1 MKSKILKIVL
11 GLILFSALFITVSSA
26 ATTVKENVQNYD
38 DIIYIIGSTRFD
50 SDVIITAQRAANAGV
65 SEAKRLVSMGKP
77 DEIENLNLKT
87 YCYNPYFDEWYEIQE
102 EARNLTKEEIKNI
115 EENLNIFFVNNEEKT
130 LEIEFDGVID
140 ENSIVG
146 PTNATPEIKNKKIII
161 PATWIEGFQFTS
173 EGTKVEVKLS
183 EDNNGKVEELDEPV
197 IKKQPTMT
205 ASIPSSVYVGDDLE
219 FTVSFKG
226 NDFENENVKININT
240 QYIGTSMEVN
250 PIEKIEYYDE
260 ATKNWK
266 EVDIYNQNNGLKMS
280 LKTGD
285 VKFRAILNCEGN
297 YKIQVNAMLEDSY
310 IMLSS
315 EQTNVNAT
323 MKENV
328 VAKVG
333 AKYYQDLT
341 EAVNNANKSTVKLLK
356 DITITERLN
365 ITNNVTLDLGGHTIN
380 IEGTNNK
387 IAAQQNANVT
397 IKNGNVIS
405 NTNYGL
411 QSQDNAILNIA
422 KDLNIKVSGTD
433 GNAEQYGV
441 TMFDKATLNFEG
453 NITVEKTG
461 AFACGI
467 SGNGN
472 EPETT
477 NTTVNILGGSI
488 KVEEGVAIFHPQVGK
503 LNIKDGTLEANT
515 TLGIK
520 SGEIDI
526 SGGTLK
532 ATGAK
537 NDADAMP
544 ENIKLTGDTVYI
556 EQNTAYY
563 GHVSVNIT
571 GGQLTS
577 ANGYIMQEFNPTIGK
592 ENEREAVITG
602 NYTTRTM
609 LENNVTIFTET
620 SEAAFE
626 TVKGTKY
633 VVKDFSKVMKDA
645 TLSGGK
651 VTLLKDIEIT
661 DVNDRI
667 SLKPTATTKYE
678 LDLNGKTITTTIEK
692 ALFNVSKNAELTL
705 RNGTM
710 TKTVEDKA
718 PIVQVEYTGIANI
731 EKDLTINSVIYGVT
745 IWEDAI
751 VNFKGT
757 INLTGAG
764 YAISG
769 NGSYVQNTTLN
780 ILGGEINAPEG
791 HALYLPQIGTTTISG
806 GKITANTV
814 VGIKSGTLN
823 ITGGELIATGT
834 KVELP
839 SPTYNGVDPTGDAVF
854 VELNN
859 SYSGNVVVNYTA
871 GKVTSENAYV
881 LREYSVNGQNA
892 TINGL
897 VDMAGEDNIRI
908 FDFAQ

>member
-11 GLILFSALFITVSSA
+11 GLILFSVLFITVSSA
-26 ATTVKENVQNYD
+26 ATTVKEDVQDYD
-38 DIIYIIGSTRFD
+38 DIVYIIGSTRFD

-65 SEAKRLVSMGKP
+65 SEAKRLVAMGKA

-87 YCYNPYFDEWYEIQE
+87 YCYIPDFDEWYEIQE
-102 EARNLTKEEIKNI
+102 EAKSLTKEEIKNI
-115 EENLNIFFVNNEEKT
+115 EENLNIFFVNNKEKILKFNYNANKDDINIIT
-130 LEIEFDGVID
+130 NGVTFDG
-140 ENSIVG
+140 
-146 PTNATPEIKNKKIII
+146 KKFSV
-161 PATWIEGFQFTS
+161 PATKTEFKFLENNVEAIVK
-173 EGTKVEVKLS
+173 TKTNTQNK
-183 EDNNGKVEELDEPV
+183 EELDYGNFEIKYNPV
-197 IKKQPTMT
+197 
-205 ASIPSSVYVGDDLE
+205 
-219 FTVSFKG
+219 VSFKMPTEFIVG
-226 NDFENENVKININT
+226 KVAEFSVTTTANSYQGTMIVGTGGISGSTAIQKLEYYEVKDGKWYEMPTNGQFGVNTGFPLSDATSKFRVTFKTAGDYEVTFAIKNVETNEIMASAITKANVK
-240 QYIGTSMEVN
+240 S
-250 PIEKIEYYDE
+250 D
-260 ATKNWK
+260 
-266 EVDIYNQNNGLKMS
+266 
-280 LKTGD
+280 KT
-285 VKFRAILNCEGN
+285 I
-297 YKIQVNAMLEDSY
+297 
-310 IMLSS
+310 
-315 EQTNVNAT
+315 
-323 MKENV
+323 
-328 VAKVG
+328 AKVG
-333 AKYYQDLT
+333 QNYYEDLAK
-341 EAVNNANKSTVKLLK
+341 AVKDATDSTVVLLQ
-356 DITITERLN
+356 DTTITERLN

-397 IKNGNVIS
+397 IKNGNVIR

-441 TMFDKATLNFEG
+441 TIFHKATLNFEG

-472 EPETT
+472 EPKTT

-488 KVEEGVAIFHPQVGK
+488 KVEEGVAIYHPQVGK

-571 GGQLTS
+571 GGQLIS
-577 ANGYIMQEFNPTIGK
+577 ANGYIMQEFNPTIGTEK
-592 ENEREAVITG
+592 ERNAVVTG
-602 NYTTRTM
+602 NYETRTI

-620 SEAAFE
+620 SEAALE
-626 TVKGTKY
+626 TAKGVKYTIENFA
-633 VVKDFSKVMKDA
+633 DIIDNP

-651 VTLLKDIEIT
+651 VTLLKNLDNPSGSYIT
-661 DVNDRI
+661 SKV
-667 SLKPTATTKYE
+667 T
-678 LDLNGKTITTTIEK
+678 LDLGGKKIDKSSILLIVKENG
-692 ALFNVSKNAELTL
+692 ELTL
-705 RNGTM
+705 KNGTM
-710 TKTVEDKA
+710 NIVSDSD
-718 PIVQVEYTGIANI
+718 PMVQVEGKGILNL
-731 EKDLTINSVIYGVT
+731 EKDLTINATSYGVT
-745 IWEDAI
+745 IFEEAT
-751 VNFKGT
+751 VNSEGT
-757 INLTGAG
+757 INATGKEA

-769 NGSYVQNTTLN
+769 NADYSINATVN
-780 ILGGEINAPEG
+780 ILDGKINAPEG
-791 HALYLPQIGTTTISG
+791 HALYLPLVGTTTISG
-806 GKITANTV
+806 GKLTANTV
-814 VGIKSGTLN
+814 VGIKAGTLN

-834 KVELP
+834 KVEVP

-908 FDFAQ
+908 FDFPQ